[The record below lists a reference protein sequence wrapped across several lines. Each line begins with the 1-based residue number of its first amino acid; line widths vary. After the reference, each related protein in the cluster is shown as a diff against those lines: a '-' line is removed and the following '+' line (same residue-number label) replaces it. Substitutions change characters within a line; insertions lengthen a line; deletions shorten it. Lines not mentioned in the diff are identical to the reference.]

1 MEKPDVINS
10 FKMKKLLGIVVL
22 GLIFI
27 NLLLLI
33 TNKSFLISEV
43 LITEIEFEG
52 GVVSKLNSNQ
62 QYYSCNYWTGRSII
76 TAEFYAS
83 AVKQCPFIYD
93 L

>member
-1 MEKPDVINS
+1 MQIKKVGIFFVTIVI
-10 FKMKKLLGIVVL
+10 
-22 GLIFI
+22 LINI
-27 NLLLLI
+27 LLLI

-43 LITEIEFEG
+43 LITEIKFEG
-52 GVVSKLNSNQ
+52 GLVSKLNSNQ
-62 QYYSCNYWTGRSII
+62 QYYSCSYWTGRSTI